1 MKIKSLFGF
10 VCLFLITFLVK
21 AQTQS
26 ETRSLRD
33 FNSIKVSNS
42 IDAELVRGDKNEIQ
56 ITASGIELDKVE
68 TNVSDNTLEVKL
80 ARGNF
85 KSNSVKVTITYVDID
100 EVQASTSAKVIVK
113 DVLEMDQ
120 VYLFATTNAYIETKV
135 KSVGLTI
142 DASTTAKI
150 FVTGTANDLD
160 LKIYTSA
167 EVEGG
172 KLAVKN
178 ANVLANTAAK
188 ANFQVSDSIIGSAA
202 TAAKVAYKGSPTIVE
217 VKTGSGGKIEK
228 Q

>member
-56 ITASGIELDKVE
+56 IMASGIELDKVE
-68 TNVSDNTLEVKL
+68 TNVYDNTLEVKL

-202 TAAKVAYKGSPTIVE
+202 TAAKVTYKGSPTIVE

>member
-56 ITASGIELDKVE
+56 IMASGIELDKVE
-68 TNVSDNTLEVKL
+68 TNVYDNTLEVKL

-85 KSNSVKVTITYVDID
+85 KSKSVKVTITYVDID

-202 TAAKVAYKGSPTIVE
+202 TAAKVTYKGSPTIVE

>member
-33 FNSIKVSNS
+33 FNSVKVSNS

-56 ITASGIELDKVE
+56 IMASGIELDKVE
-68 TNVSDNTLEVKL
+68 TNVYDNTLEVKL

-135 KSVGLTI
+135 KSVGLTK

-202 TAAKVAYKGSPTIVE
+202 TAAKVTYKGSPTIVE

>member
-56 ITASGIELDKVE
+56 IMASGIELDKVE
-68 TNVSDNTLEVKL
+68 TNVYDNTLEVKL